1 VSPVF
6 RKISAGKIKVQAAF
20 FRLKDDEIFLRNY
33 RNKREACQYDSRSC
47 RLACAGRNDE
57 KNNGGAKKIY
67 IIQALLPFAISAN
80 ASNKKYRRFYISI
93 D

>member
-1 VSPVF
+1 
-6 RKISAGKIKVQAAF
+6 
-20 FRLKDDEIFLRNY
+20 
-33 RNKREACQYDSRSC
+33 
-47 RLACAGRNDE
+47 LACAGRNDE